1 MVMKKFEERIDFST
15 VNRGAVEKDERLSL
29 IAGSL
34 MSKLIVEDAVAEGG
48 GSGGDP
54 MSFQSISLAN
64 FMKVSSST
72 VEGLNIFGNRRAIQ
86 YTFKSSTKT
95 ITKVIMKIIT
105 KNASKSYNK
114 ISRN

>member
-1 MVMKKFEERIDFST
+1 MKKFEERIDFST

-34 MSKLIVEDAVAEGG
+34 MSKLIVEDAVAEG
-48 GSGGDP
+48 GGDP

>member
-1 MVMKKFEERIDFST
+1 MKKFEERIDFST

-48 GSGGDP
+48 GSGGGDP

-72 VEGLNIFGNRRAIQ
+72 VEGLNIFGNRGAIQ
-86 YTFKSSTKT
+86 CTFKSS
-95 ITKVIMKIIT
+95 I
-105 KNASKSYNK
+105 
-114 ISRN
+114 